1 MRSESKLSRLLVPPA
16 LRVSALLLLG
26 ALPAAAQQDPMIKL
40 DSRSRLAVDQTMDSL
55 RQLGL
60 SDAPL
65 RSVALQGIRKGADN
79 GKIVERVR
87 QKFASLKTAFS
98 ILGKV
103 SDDEID
109 AASTV
114 LEAGAKPAQLA
125 VFKTRQNGRSDLEA
139 FTIWADLI
147 YRGVPG
153 EEASSAITKLWQDGA
168 DGPTYRRLW
177 NDVQT
182 DISQGLNPGAALQ
195 ARVREAPIRPTAKSP
210 TTPEGEVENQRSR

>member
-1 MRSESKLSRLLVPPA
+1 MRLPSKLPRWLFPPA

-26 ALPAAAQQDPMIKL
+26 ALPAAAQQDPLIKL
-40 DSRSRLAVDQTMDSL
+40 DQRSRLAIDQMMDSL

-65 RSVALQGIRKGADN
+65 RSKALLGVRVGADN
-79 GKIVERVR
+79 GKIVEAVR
-87 QKFASLKTAFS
+87 KKFINLKTAFS
-98 ILGKV
+98 VLGAV
-103 SDDEID
+103 GDMEID
-109 AASTV
+109 AASAV
-114 LEAGAKPAQLA
+114 LEAGAKPSQLA
-125 VFKTRQNGRSDLEA
+125 VFKQRQSGRSDLDA

-168 DGPTYRRLW
+168 DAATYRRLW
-177 NDVQT
+177 NEVQA

-195 ARVREAPIRPTAKSP
+195 ARVRDTPLRPATKP
-210 TTPEGEVENQRSR
+210 TTPPEG